1 MFPRAAARAL
11 CLLPLAIPL
20 IPLPTVQA
28 AAPAHAKIAH
38 VAAQPLHANTS
49 SFNTFG
55 LTRDVFGYATSGS
68 LGDPNV
74 GYPSW
79 NFDLLSTVAFFAIHA
94 QFDGVLIADS
104 NWTVF
109 QSSTFSGLVST
120 AHGHGTK
127 VVVTLVGPGGG
138 DWIDQCDA
146 LYNDDTTIGQIMTQI
161 KAMGLDGVNIDYEG
175 QFHQCTN
182 NNPALDTSNQALMVR
197 FAKDM
202 RAALDAYKPGLYLSI
217 ATYSGSASANDG
229 FFNIPQLNQYVDSF
243 FVMAYDMDYA
253 NQGSPPLQGCSSF
266 CMAPVSPLTNYLWND
281 STSMA
286 QYSSVAGPQK
296 TILGQPYYGRVSCVS
311 SPVAHAVATSAVQ
324 AATYLDAAAAIGSN
338 DVKPG
343 TYSANRDAND
353 ATGLDRW
360 DAWYD
365 NALGCWREMYWSDV
379 TTLSNRY
386 DLVNQDNLRGVGYWT
401 LNYGGGSSELW
412 NAIQSHFV
420 ACTSTTVTPNPA
432 PPQLSGT
439 QVQIGATST
448 ACVNPRY
455 EFWMLPPG
463 GAWRLVQA
471 YSPTATYSW
480 NTAGY
485 PPGTYR
491 FSVWSRDMNSRGPNG
506 TAPNTYDSFSA
517 LDYPLTTAPCTGMT
531 ASATPPTAV
540 VGTSV
545 TITGAATGCPNPFY
559 QFWMQPPGGAWS
571 VARPYSSNAS
581 FVWNTNGKATGTY
594 HFSVWARDAS
604 SLGTGGAAPNTYDAF
619 AGVPYTLGQPNCSAM
634 TATAAP
640 ADTANRGTPVSIT
653 ASATTCPTP
662 LYEFWLL
669 PPGGGW
675 TLVRGYSSN
684 PTLSWNTTG
693 AALGT
698 YRFSVWT
705 KDAASPNSYDSFSA
719 FQYSLTT
726 APCTGMS
733 ASASP
738 TTAVRGTSVTITGA
752 ATGCPNP
759 LYEFWMQAP
768 GGTWTLVRGYSSTAS
783 FIWNSTNHVAG
794 TYRFSVWARDV
805 SSTVAASP
813 YTYYSFSA
821 FDFSLT

>member
-1 MFPRAAARAL
+1 VFPRAAARAL

-28 AAPAHAKIAH
+28 AAPAHAKAAT

-55 LTRDVFGYATSGS
+55 LTHEVFGYATSGS
-68 LGDPNV
+68 LGDPNI

-79 NFDLLSTVAFFAIHA
+79 NFNLLSTVAFFAIHV
-94 QFDGVLIADS
+94 DPSGVLVADS
-104 NWTVF
+104 NWTVWN
-109 QSSTFSGLVST
+109 SSTLTGLVST
-120 AHGHGTK
+120 AHSHGVK
-127 VVVTLVGPGGG
+127 VVVTLRNPSDMCG
-138 DWIDQCDA
+138 A
-146 LYNDDTTIGQIMTQI
+146 LFNSDTTTLQILREVVAKGI
-161 KAMGLDGVNIDYEG
+161 DGVNIDYEG
-175 QFHQCTN
+175 QLTTCGQTGQTDQAMLTTFAQRLRVALN
-182 NNPALDTSNQALMVR
+182 NQ
-197 FAKDM
+197 
-202 RAALDAYKPGLYLSI
+202 KPGYYLSI
-217 ATYSGSASANDG
+217 ASYSGSASGSDG
-229 FFNIPQLNQYVDSF
+229 FFNIPDLNQYVDSF

-253 NQGSPPLQGCSSF
+253 NQGLNPLQNCSSF
-266 CMAPVSPLTNYLWND
+266 CMAPVSPLTNYYWND
-281 STSMA
+281 FNSMA
-286 QYSSVAGPQK
+286 QYSAVVGPGK

-324 AATYLDAAAAIGSN
+324 AATYIDAAAAIGSS

-386 DLVNQDNLRGVGYWT
+386 DLVNQDNLRGVGFWT

-420 ACTSTTVTPNPA
+420 ACTSTTVTPTPA

-439 QVQIGATST
+439 QVQIGAAST

-463 GAWRLVQA
+463 GTWRIVQA

-506 TAPNTYDSFSA
+506 SAPNTYDSFSA

-540 VGTSV
+540 VGTAV
-545 TITGAATGCPNPFY
+545 TITGAATGCPNPSY
-559 QFWMQPPGGAWS
+559 QFWMQPPGGGWS

-581 FVWNTNGKATGTY
+581 FVWNTNGRAAGTY

-604 SLGTGGAAPNTYDAF
+604 SLGTGGAAPNTYDSF
-619 AGVPYTLGQPNCSAM
+619 AGLPYTLGQPNCSAM

-669 PPGGGW
+669 PPGGSW
-675 TLVRGYSSN
+675 TLARGYSSN
-684 PTLSWNTTG
+684 PTFSWNTGG
-693 AALGT
+693 AAVGT
-698 YRFSVWT
+698 YRFSVWAR
-705 KDAASPNSYDSFSA
+705 DGASPNAYDSFSA

-726 APCTGMS
+726 APCTAMS

-768 GGTWTLVRGYSSTAS
+768 GGTWTLVRGYSSTAT
-783 FIWNSTNHVAG
+783 FTWNSTNQPAG
-794 TYRFSVWARDV
+794 TYRFSVWAKDV
-805 SSTVAASP
+805 SSTVAVSP
-813 YTYYSFSA
+813 YTYDSFSA